1 MEAARF
7 AANYNF
13 ANSEP
18 GIEIDP
24 ATGKRV
30 YRDAKGRQIPDAL
43 EVDGNSIYNPTL
55 DAYSPSDIARLEKQ
69 GAERAAVVGGIGA
82 LGDAAALA
90 ATMVPTAADL
100 ENTKRLKE
108 LDKHKGLSSAER
120 SEIDEQAMRGVR
132 TLGAEVQ
139 RSMGDDLAASG
150 QHSAA
155 ALQRARR
162 AGMDAMNTAAIRAGD
177 IGIRENREQV
187 QRDRIEEQERIAQK
201 AKRDN
206 EGRKVAV
213 EAVTGL
219 LKAIAP
225 AMAAQSVKTEP
236 TDAQLVQ
243 LASLKKGNDLA
254 YPGLQGE
261 TDPVALRQLYRAMVQ
276 DTRPKWFTSTN
287 QAATP

>member
-1 MEAARF
+1 MALDSAS
-7 AANYNF
+7 NYDF
-13 ANSEP
+13 TSAMGAVEM
-18 GIEIDP
+18 DP
-24 ATGKRV
+24 ATGKPIR
-30 YRDAKGRQIPDAL
+30 RDANGRKIPDGVSYKEDAVYGSML
-43 EVDGNSIYNPTL
+43 N
-55 DAYSPSDIARLEKQ
+55 AYSPSDIARLEKQ

-82 LGDAAALA
+82 LGDAAAFA

-108 LDKHKGLSSAER
+108 LDAHKGLSSAER

-162 AGMDAMNTAAIRAGD
+162 AGMDAMNSAAIKAGD

-219 LKAIAP
+219 LKAVAP
-225 AMAAQSVKTEP
+225 AMAAQSVKSEP
-236 TDAQLVQ
+236 TDAQLVE
-243 LASLKKGNDLA
+243 LAARMDGQNPA
-254 YPGLQGE
+254 YPGLRGS
-261 TDPVALRQLYRAMVQ
+261 TDPVELRRLYRGMVA
-276 DTRPKWFTSTN
+276 DTRPKWFTSAKADTVL
-287 QAATP
+287 